1 MPNALTIREFW
12 RRTYTLPRA
21 ALACATI
28 SAALNVSSYAG
39 LGIDWAGGAL
49 SVVHLAVMALGLA
62 LFVRSGYERT
72 LSVLRRRAQVDVD
85 PMPRRL
91 IWSTVASFGYLVALL
106 IGIAVV
112 YGEGFAEV
120 RDGREVWVVGSSVVR
135 TLPEGSVD
143 AHHARS
149 LRIFSASW
157 IFFGLFIALMA
168 HRVEDRIRALRR
180 DGVSPTV

>member
-1 MPNALTIREFW
+1 MPAALTIREFW
-12 RRTYTLPRA
+12 MRTHTLPRA
-21 ALACATI
+21 ALACAAI

-39 LGIDWAGGAL
+39 LRMNWAGGVL

-72 LSVLRRRAQVDVD
+72 LSVLRRRAHVDGD
-85 PMPRRL
+85 PVPRGL
-91 IWSTVASFGYLVALL
+91 IWLTVASLAYLVALL

-135 TLPEGSVD
+135 TLPAGSVD

-157 IFFGLFIALMA
+157 VFFGLLVALLA

-180 DGVSPTV
+180 ERVTPSA